1 MASQQV
7 IDNTYEYLYNKGIE
21 YGEIGA
27 ETASQNF
34 EKRCS
39 LLMNYVTPSKVKHS
53 KIKIKEQK
61 IQKKKPREKVF
72 VNMHEKEKNSI
83 DGDMTPIEYRITE
96 PSENKIMN
104 HHN

>member
-61 IQKKKPREKVF
+61 IQKEKPREMKT
-72 VNMHEKEKNSI
+72 NHSMRIDNDRKMETMHSHNEITRI
-83 DGDMTPIEYRITE
+83 DNDTTPT
-96 PSENKIMN
+96 KIKQ
-104 HHN
+104 

>member
-27 ETASQNF
+27 ETASQNY

-39 LLMNYVTPSKVKHS
+39 LLINYVTPSKVKHS

-61 IQKKKPREKVF
+61 IQKEKPRE
-72 VNMHEKEKNSI
+72 M
-83 DGDMTPIEYRITE
+83 GITH
-96 PSENKIMN
+96 SDNKITPSNNDIHTTKITN
-104 HHN
+104 HLN